1 MKKTT
6 MLFAGALMLLAAAC
20 KNERGD
26 DTHMDTTTVTVNN
39 TPEPAPVLPAD
50 SLLPRPDSVTTAA
63 TPGSGPSGTSVAAT
77 EKKPEKKATA
87 VKPANGEQPSL
98 DNRFRKTSKKG
109 RILLAALEANAKGK
123 IEADREGIYGRA
135 DIMPGYPGGED
146 ALRRYIENH
155 IEYPDLAINNQV
167 EGTVKVYFTVDEQG
181 KILNPTVVSQRLGSG
196 LEEEAL
202 KVVKAMPKWTPGQV
216 RGSAVKTRVTLPITY
231 KIE

>member
-1 MKKTT
+1 MKTT
-6 MLFAGALMLLAAAC
+6 TILFAAALLLAGAC

-26 DTHMDTTTVTVNN
+26 DTHMDTTTVTVTNP
-39 TPEPAPVLPAD
+39 TEAAPVLPAD
-50 SLLPRPDSVTTAA
+50 SLLPKPDSVTTAA
-63 TPGSGPSGTSVAAT
+63 TPGSGPSGTTVAAT
-77 EKKPEKKATA
+77 AKKPEKPAVTA
-87 VKPANGEQPSL
+87 KPANGEQPSL

-155 IEYPDLAINNQV
+155 IEYPDQAINNEV
-167 EGTVKVYFTVDEQG
+167 EGTVRVYFTVDEQG
-181 KILNPTVVSQRLGSG
+181 RILNPTVVSPKLGSG
-196 LEEEAL
+196 LEDEAL

-231 KIE
+231 KIQ